1 MEKISKAINKS
12 VEKTRNSKGQFTSL
26 SNKAGILSKG
36 KNFFKK
42 KEPMLSIPGEKRLQ
56 NSKLFKNSKCTPTTF
71 YLVFAGL
78 QIFMDL
84 INGVFIGAL
93 VKFFIMIVFSTL
105 LNILCMR
112 DLGIISWLLVF
123 MPFILMTLISALVLD
138 SVATNDNR
146 ITTDYINFNIN

>member
-1 MEKISKAINKS
+1 
-12 VEKTRNSKGQFTSL
+12 
-26 SNKAGILSKG
+26 
-36 KNFFKK
+36 
-42 KEPMLSIPGEKRLQ
+42 MLSIPGEKGLQ